1 MKIFSFAAKK
11 IDSKLKPANIDDI
24 RWFVV
29 LVLVDYCLV
38 KVYLAESSVL
48 VCIIVFPLTSILYLE
63 PGAPGGRSELKKNIS
78 VFFISYV
85 PSSTNAFGS
94 LGAALL

>member
-1 MKIFSFAAKK
+1 MKIFTFAAKK

-48 VCIIVFPLTSILYLE
+48 VCIIVFPLTSILKLKTGS
-63 PGAPGGRSELKKNIS
+63 PGPAFLLILKILPSFSSN
-78 VFFISYV
+78 F
-85 PSSTNAFGS
+85 PSSPSKVDGS
-94 LGAALL
+94 LGAAL

>member
-1 MKIFSFAAKK
+1 MKIFTFAAKK

-38 KVYLAESSVL
+38 KVYLSPSPSL
-48 VCIIVFPLTSILYLE
+48 ICTIVFPLISILYLE
-63 PGAPGGRSELKKNIS
+63 PGAPEGRSELKKNIS
-78 VFFISYV
+78 VFFISNV
-85 PSSTNAFGS
+85 PSSTNALGS